1 MKEIIEQLKDLSEQ
15 ELKQLKHKIQLQ
27 MLENIYV
34 ELEDE

>member
-1 MKEIIEQLKDLSEQ
+1 MKEIIEQLKYLSEQ

>member
-1 MKEIIEQLKDLSEQ
+1 MKEILEQLQYLSEE

>member
-1 MKEIIEQLKDLSEQ
+1 MKEIIEQLKYLNEQ